1 MRRERRPRGQWG
13 VTALNFPT
21 VLWTSLPSPVPWAT
35 KTPEENQM
43 SVGLLAVVD
52 DILTAALKASAKT
65 AGVVI
70 DDAAVTPQ
78 YVQGLSPARELHVV
92 WRIALGSLFN
102 KFIII
107 IPLAL
112 LLSAFAPWVLPFLLI
127 LGGTYLCF
135 EGAEKVTEWFGAHHG
150 TAETESRDE
159 GKLIFGA
166 IRTDLILS
174 TEIMLIALASL
185 DPDFGIWMTLGAL
198 VVIGLGMTV
207 LVYGAVALL
216 VKIDDIGLSL
226 MKNPA
231 RQVRRTG
238 ARIVAAMPA
247 VFRVIGII
255 GTVAML
261 WVGGHLVIA
270 NLAETFWHAPYDLL
284 HAVTRSVES
293 AGPALVWVTDTAMSL
308 VFGLILG
315 LIIVG
320 IVFGLSGL
328 LKRHK
333 PDVVEA

>member
-1 MRRERRPRGQWG
+1 
-13 VTALNFPT
+13 
-21 VLWTSLPSPVPWAT
+21 
-35 KTPEENQM
+35 M

-102 KFIII
+102 KFVII

-112 LLSAFAPWVLPFLLI
+112 LLSAFAPWVLPWLLI

-135 EGAEKVTEWFGAHHG
+135 EGAEKVTEWFGAHHS
-150 TAETESRDE
+150 TDETESRDE
-159 GKLIFGA
+159 RKLIFGA

-198 VVIGLGMTV
+198 VVIGLAMTV
-207 LVYGAVALL
+207 VVYGAVALL
-216 VKIDDIGLSL
+216 VKIDDIGLKL
-226 MKNPA
+226 MENSA
-231 RQVRRTG
+231 AWVRRTG
-238 ARIVAAMPA
+238 TRIVQSMPT

-255 GTVAML
+255 GTAAML

-270 NLAETFWHAPYDLL
+270 NLAITFWHAPYDLL
-284 HAVTRSVES
+284 HAVTHAVES
-293 AGPALVWVTDTAMSL
+293 AGPVLVWVTDTMMSA

-320 IVFGLSGL
+320 IVLGVSGL
-328 LKRHK
+328 LKRNRQ
-333 PDVVEA
+333 DVVAS

>member
-1 MRRERRPRGQWG
+1 
-13 VTALNFPT
+13 
-21 VLWTSLPSPVPWAT
+21 
-35 KTPEENQM
+35 M

-102 KFIII
+102 KFVII
-107 IPLAL
+107 IPAAS
-112 LLSAFAPWVLPFLLI
+112 LLSAFAPWVLPWLLI
-127 LGGTYLCF
+127 LGGAYLCF
-135 EGAEKVTEWFGAHHG
+135 EGAEKVTEWFGAHH
-150 TAETESRDE
+150 AAPETGARDE
-159 GKLIFGA
+159 GKLVFGA
-166 IRTDLILS
+166 VRTDLILS

-216 VKIDDIGLSL
+216 VKIDDVGLAL
-226 MKNPA
+226 MKSPA
-231 RQVRRTG
+231 RGVRRVG

-247 VFRVIGII
+247 VFVVISVI

-270 NLAETFWHAPYDLL
+270 NLAETFWHGPYDLL
-284 HAVTRSVES
+284 HLLTDAVDDG
-293 AGPALVWVTDTAMSL
+293 GPVVVWLVDTAASA
-308 VFGLILG
+308 VFGVALG
-315 LIIVG
+315 LVITG
-320 IVFGLSGL
+320 IVVTVSGL
-328 LKRHK
+328 ITRRRAPVAAAGKS
-333 PDVVEA
+333 PSAP

>member
-1 MRRERRPRGQWG
+1 
-13 VTALNFPT
+13 
-21 VLWTSLPSPVPWAT
+21 
-35 KTPEENQM
+35 M

-78 YVQGLSPARELHVV
+78 YVQGLTPARELPVV

-107 IPLAL
+107 IPVAL
-112 LLSAFAPWVLPFLLI
+112 LLTAFAPWVLPFLLI
-127 LGGTYLCF
+127 VGGTYLCF
-135 EGAEKVTEWFGAHHG
+135 EGAEKVSEWFGAHH
-150 TAETESRDE
+150 AADDTEARDE
-159 GKLIFGA
+159 KKLVFGA

-185 DPDFGIWMTLGAL
+185 DPGFSIWMTLAAL
-198 VVIGLGMTV
+198 AVIGLGMTA

-216 VKIDDIGLSL
+216 VKIDDVGLRL
-226 MKNPA
+226 MKSGS
-231 RQVRRTG
+231 RGVRRSG

-247 VFRVIGII
+247 VFRVISVV

-270 NLAETFWHAPYDLL
+270 NLAETFWTGPYDLL
-284 HAVTRSVES
+284 HVVTHAIEG
-293 AGPALVWVTDTAMSL
+293 AGPVVVWIADTAMSA
-308 VFGLILG
+308 VFGLVLG
-315 LIIVG
+315 FIIVG
-320 IVFGLSGL
+320 IVMGVSRLFARD
-328 LKRHK
+328 KAPTAAH
-333 PDVVEA
+333 

>member
-1 MRRERRPRGQWG
+1 
-13 VTALNFPT
+13 
-21 VLWTSLPSPVPWAT
+21 
-35 KTPEENQM
+35 M

-78 YVQGLSPARELHVV
+78 YVQGLTPARELPVV

-102 KFIII
+102 KFVII
-107 IPLAL
+107 IPIAL
-112 LLSAFAPWVLPFLLI
+112 LLTAFAPWVLPFLLI
-127 LGGTYLCF
+127 IGGAYLCF
-135 EGAEKVTEWFGAHHG
+135 EGAEKVSEWFGMHHEAADDG
-150 TAETESRDE
+150 ARDE
-159 GKLIFGA
+159 KKLVFGA

-198 VVIGLGMTV
+198 AVIGLGMTA

-216 VKIDDIGLSL
+216 VKIDDVGLRL
-226 MKNPA
+226 MKS
-231 RQVRRTG
+231 RTRGVRRTG

-247 VFRVIGII
+247 VFRVISIV

-270 NLAETFWHAPYDLL
+270 NLAETFWHGPYDLL
-284 HAVTRSVES
+284 HVVTHAVEA
-293 AGPALVWVTDTAMSL
+293 AGPVVVWLADTAFSA
-308 VFGLILG
+308 VFGLVLG
-315 LIIVG
+315 AIIVV
-320 IVFGLSGL
+320 IVTLVSRL
-328 LKRHK
+328 VKRGQPAPAAH
-333 PDVVEA
+333 